1 MHLKYFYVQIVDLK
15 LKVITMIYIK
25 MVILETYAVV

>member
-1 MHLKYFYVQIVDLK
+1 MHLKRFYVQIVDLK